1 MRDVAVIG
9 VGETEFGELW
19 DRSFRDLGIE
29 AGLKAIQ
36 DAKLRSEDIDAVY
49 IGNMSAGKFIDQEH
63 VSALVADYSGLAD
76 MHLPTVRVE
85 GGGACGAIAL
95 LQARLAIASGMHDIV
110 VVGGAEKMT
119 DVGEVQAAEILSST
133 ADQEWESV
141 FGATFAGLYAMMA
154 RRHMHEFGTT
164 REQMAAVA
172 VKNHKNGALN
182 PEAQFQK
189 EITIDAVLQAPWV
202 AEPLG
207 LFDCAPL
214 SDGAAAVVL
223 CEAQRAR
230 KFSDTPI
237 RIAGSGQASDF
248 LALHDRRDLTTLDAT
263 VIAGKRASGRSSG
276 LAMASRTPSAGRAP
290 PRSSIC
296 SSEAIDLGH
305 PPLLA
310 RDPEPLQPDRHEVR
324 ELRQGRFPAAGG
336 LPGLR
341 PQVDRQDAAV
351 PAGRKGERGHVHR
364 HPRCP
369 RPVRDA
375 EAVRHGD
382 HRDGRGRATHVAA
395 DRREAGGRPDWDE
408 GPGLVPQARPRGG
421 RGRHPLRIQVSTCGL
436 GVCPSFHPADSSPI
450 FS

>member
-154 RRHMHEFGTT
+154 RRHMYEFGTT

-182 PEAQFQK
+182 PVAQFQK
-189 EITIDAVLQAPWV
+189 EITIETVLQAPRV

-207 LFDCAPL
+207 VFDCAPL
-214 SDGAAAVVL
+214 SEGAAALVL
-223 CEAQRAR
+223 CAR
-230 KFSDTPI
+230 EKAGKFTDTPI
-237 RIAGSGQASDF
+237 DLIGTGQASDF
-248 LALHDRRDLTTLDAT
+248 LAVHDRRDLTTMDAT
-263 VIAGKRASGRSSG
+263 VIAGKRAFR
-276 LAMASRTPSAGRAP
+276 AAKRTPNEVKVAELHDNFT
-290 PRSSIC
+290 I
-296 SSEAIDLGH
+296 SEIMAVEDLRFVPKGKGGFATEDGETA
-305 PPLLA
+305 LNA
-310 RDPEPLQPDRHEVR
+310 RVSVNTS
-324 ELRQGRFPAAGG
+324 GG
-336 LPGLR
+336 LKARGYPVGATGVAQAVEIVRQLRGEAAKRQVTDASLGLTHTLGGTGGT
-341 PQVDRQDAAV
+341 AV
-351 PAGRKGERGHVHR
+351 VHLFARG
-364 HPRCP
+364 
-369 RPVRDA
+369 D
-375 EAVRHGD
+375 
-382 HRDGRGRATHVAA
+382 
-395 DRREAGGRPDWDE
+395 
-408 GPGLVPQARPRGG
+408 
-421 RGRHPLRIQVSTCGL
+421 
-436 GVCPSFHPADSSPI
+436 
-450 FS
+450 